1 MAINFPNS
9 PSNGATHSA
18 AGQTFT
24 YDGTAGVWNPQEG
37 TPVSTGTSAPSSP
50 AAGDLWF
57 DTSSGTLYF
66 YYADGSSNQWVGVS
80 GATGAEGSGAGVT
93 SYANFAAFPSS
104 GNSGGDLAFAQDT
117 AAVYVWDGSAWDRM
131 AAGSDES
138 PVILTD
144 PPTTHD
150 LDHTGGTTT
159 VTMTAQD
166 PEGFDIEYGIAYNTS
181 NNARPSQLSADTTIN
196 QTTGAYTFTPSST
209 GSDAGSFKARLS
221 ASDGVKSSVRTVDVA
236 LAFDALGELL
246 LAAGGG
252 GGNSY
257 GGGGGGAGG
266 LVLNT
271 NYTFTAG
278 VTNTIVIGTGGD
290 KDEVQANRGDN
301 GTDSTF
307 TAGSTLVYTSV
318 GGGGGGGY
326 PADGLGDGGSGGGSG
341 RALTGDNGSS
351 TQNAYGGVGFGHD
364 GSALTYSNK
373 GGGGGGGAGGP
384 GQGATSSPNSG
395 GAGGAGKASTITGS
409 SVFYCPGGPAG
420 GYSTSIGSYVD
431 GSLSSYGAGGN
442 GGNYTANSS
451 NNGADGVCIIATQQP
466 ATATTGSPTVDTSS
480 RSGWYVY
487 TFTSNGT
494 ITF

>member
-37 TPVSTGTSAPSSP
+37 TPVSTSTSAPSNP

-104 GNSGGDLAFAQDT
+104 GNTGGDLAFAQDT
-117 AAVYVWDGSAWDRM
+117 GAVYLWDGSAWDRM

-144 PPTTHD
+144 PPAAHT
-150 LDHTGGTTT
+150 LDHTGGTTS

-166 PEGFDIEYGIAYNTS
+166 PEGFDIAYGIAYNTS

-221 ASDGVKSSVRTVDVA
+221 ASDGVKSSVRTVDIS

-257 GGGGGGAGG
+257 GGGGAGAGG

-278 VTNTIVIGTGGD
+278 VTNTIVVGTGGVASRT
-290 KDEVQANRGDN
+290 VQATRGDN

-326 PADGLGDGGSGGGSG
+326 PADNLGDGGSGGGTG
-341 RALTGDNGSS
+341 RAGIADNGVS

-364 GSALTYSNK
+364 GSAVTYSNK
-373 GGGGGGGAGGP
+373 GGGGGGGAGGA
-384 GQGATSSPNSG
+384 GQGATTSAG
-395 GAGGAGKASTITGS
+395 GDGGAGKASTITGS
-409 SVFYCPGGPAG
+409 SVFYAPGGPAG

-431 GSLSSYGAGGN
+431 GSVSSYGAGGN
-442 GGNYTANSS
+442 GGNYSQAASS
-451 NNGADGVCIIATQQP
+451 DGADGVCIIATQQA

>member
-9 PSNGATHSA
+9 PSNGDTHSA

-24 YDGTAGVWNPQEG
+24 YDSTAGVWN
-37 TPVSTGTSAPSSP
+37 VAS
-50 AAGDLWF
+50 
-57 DTSSGTLYF
+57 SSG
-66 YYADGSSNQWVGVS
+66 GG
-80 GATGAEGSGAGVT
+80 GGGVT
-93 SYANFAAFPSS
+93 SYANLAAFPSS
-104 GNSGGDLAFAQDT
+104 GNTGGDLAFAEDT
-117 AAVYVWDGSAWDRM
+117 GAVYLWDGSAWDRM

-138 PVILTD
+138 PVILTA
-144 PPTTHD
+144 PPTTHS
-150 LDHTGGTTT
+150 LDSTGGTTS

-221 ASDGVKSSVRTVDVA
+221 ASDGVKSSVRTVDIS

-246 LAAGGG
+246 LVAGGG
-252 GGNSY
+252 GGNSWA
-257 GGGGGGAGG
+257 GGGGGAGG

-271 NYTFTAG
+271 NYAFTAG
-278 VTNTIVIGTGGD
+278 VTNTIVIGTGGAFD
-290 KDEVQANRGDN
+290 NVQANRGDN

-318 GGGGGGGY
+318 GGGGGGGV
-326 PADGLGDGGSGGGSG
+326 PEDGLGDGGSGGGAG
-341 RALTGDNGSS
+341 RATTNDNGVS

-364 GSALTYSNK
+364 GSAITYSNQ

-384 GQGATSSPNSG
+384 GQGATSSPSSG
-395 GAGGAGKASTITGS
+395 GNGGAGKASTITGS
-409 SVFYCPGGPAG
+409 SVFYAPGGPAG

-442 GGNYTANSS
+442 GGTYPVNDSAS
-451 NNGADGVCIIATQQP
+451 NGADGVCIIATQQA

>member
-9 PSNGATHSA
+9 PSNGDTHSA

-24 YDGTAGVWNPQEG
+24 YDSTAGVWN
-37 TPVSTGTSAPSSP
+37 VAS
-50 AAGDLWF
+50 
-57 DTSSGTLYF
+57 SSG
-66 YYADGSSNQWVGVS
+66 GG
-80 GATGAEGSGAGVT
+80 GGGVT
-93 SYANFAAFPSS
+93 SYANLAAFPSS
-104 GNSGGDLAFAQDT
+104 GNTGGDLAFAEDT
-117 AAVYVWDGSAWDRM
+117 GAVYLWDGSAWDRM

-138 PVILTD
+138 PVILT
-144 PPTTHD
+144 PPPSTHD
-150 LDHTGGTTT
+150 LDHAGGTTS

-221 ASDGVKSSVRTVDVA
+221 ASDGVKSSVRTVDIS
-236 LAFDALGELL
+236 LTFDALGELL

-252 GGNSY
+252 GGNSW

-278 VTNTIVIGTGGD
+278 VTNTIVIGTGGAYD
-290 KDEVQANRGDN
+290 NVQANRGDN

-318 GGGGGGGY
+318 GGGGGGPY
-326 PADGLGDGGSGGGSG
+326 PADNLGDGGSGGGSG
-341 RALTGDNGSS
+341 RATTNDNGVS

-364 GSALTYSNK
+364 GSAIVYSNQ

-384 GQGATSSPNSG
+384 GQGATSSPSSG
-395 GAGGAGKASTITGS
+395 GNGGAGKASTITGS
-409 SVFYCPGGPAG
+409 SVFYAPGGPAG

-442 GGNYTANSS
+442 GGTYGVNDSAS
-451 NNGADGVCIIATQQP
+451 NGADGVCIIATQQA

>member
-37 TPVSTGTSAPSSP
+37 TPVSTSTSAPSNP

-144 PPTTHD
+144 PPSTHD
-150 LDHTGGTTT
+150 LSATGSTTT

-166 PEGFDIEYGIAYNTS
+166 PEGFDIAYGIAYNTS

-221 ASDGVKSSVRTVDVA
+221 ASDGVKSSVRTVDIS

-257 GGGGGGAGG
+257 GGGGAGAGG

-278 VTNTIVIGTGGD
+278 VTNTIVVGTGGVASRT
-290 KDEVQANRGDN
+290 VQATRGDN

-326 PADGLGDGGSGGGSG
+326 PADNLGDGGSGGGTG
-341 RALTGDNGSS
+341 RAGIADNGVS

-364 GSALTYSNK
+364 GSAVTYSNK
-373 GGGGGGGAGGP
+373 GGGGGGGAGGA
-384 GQGATSSPNSG
+384 GQGATTSAG
-395 GAGGAGKASTITGS
+395 GDGGAGKASTITGS
-409 SVFYCPGGPAG
+409 SVFYAPGGPAG

-431 GSLSSYGAGGN
+431 GSVSSYGAGGN
-442 GGNYTANSS
+442 GGNYSQAASS
-451 NNGADGVCIIATQQP
+451 DGADGVCIIATQQA

>member
-9 PSNGATHSA
+9 PSNGDTHTA

-24 YDGTAGVWNPQEG
+24 YDGTAGVWN
-37 TPVSTGTSAPSSP
+37 
-50 AAGDLWF
+50 AAA
-57 DTSSGTLYF
+57 SSG
-66 YYADGSSNQWVGVS
+66 GG
-80 GATGAEGSGAGVT
+80 GVT
-93 SYANFAAFPSS
+93 SYANLAAFPSS

-117 AAVYVWDGSAWDRM
+117 AAVYVWDGSVWDRM

-138 PVILTD
+138 PVILTA
-144 PPTTHD
+144 PPTAHD
-150 LDHTGGTTT
+150 LDPTGGTTT

-196 QTTGAYTFTPSST
+196 QTTGVYTFTPSST
-209 GSDAGSFKARLS
+209 SSDAGSFKARLS

-236 LAFDALGELL
+236 LVFDTLGELL

-252 GGNSY
+252 GGNENA
-257 GGGGGGAGG
+257 GGGGGAGG

-271 NYTFTAG
+271 NYSFTAG
-278 VTNTIVIGTGGD
+278 VINTIVIGTGGANSG
-290 KDEVQANRGDN
+290 VQANRGDN

-341 RALTGDNGSS
+341 RALSNDNGVS

-364 GSALTYSNK
+364 GSPITHSNQ
-373 GGGGGGGAGGP
+373 GAGGGGGAGGP
-384 GQGATSSPNSG
+384 GQGATASPNSG

-409 SVFYCPGGPAG
+409 SVFYSPGGPAG
-420 GYSTSIGSYVD
+420 GYATSIGSYVD
-431 GSLSSYGAGGN
+431 GTFSDYGAGGN
-442 GGNYTANSS
+442 GGLYGQSVSRA
-451 NNGADGVCIIATQQP
+451 GAAGVCIIATQQP

>member
-9 PSNGATHSA
+9 PSNGDTHTA

-24 YDGTAGVWNPQEG
+24 YDGTAGVWN
-37 TPVSTGTSAPSSP
+37 
-50 AAGDLWF
+50 AAA
-57 DTSSGTLYF
+57 SSG
-66 YYADGSSNQWVGVS
+66 GG
-80 GATGAEGSGAGVT
+80 GGVT
-93 SYANFAAFPSS
+93 SYANLAAFPSS

-117 AAVYVWDGSAWDRM
+117 GAVYVWDGSTWDRM

-138 PVILTD
+138 PVILTA
-144 PPTTHD
+144 PPTAHD
-150 LDHTGGTTT
+150 LDPTGGTTT

-196 QTTGAYTFTPSST
+196 QTTGVYTFTPSST
-209 GSDAGSFKARLS
+209 SSDAGSFKARLS

-236 LAFDALGELL
+236 LVFDTLGELL

-252 GGNSY
+252 GGNSW

-271 NYTFTAG
+271 NYSFPVG
-278 VTNTIVIGTGGD
+278 VTNTIVIGTGGANSA
-290 KDEVQANRGDN
+290 VQANRGDN

-341 RALTGDNGSS
+341 RALSNDNGVS

-364 GSALTYSNK
+364 GSPITHSNQ
-373 GGGGGGGAGGP
+373 GAGGGGGAGGP
-384 GQGATSSPNSG
+384 GQGATTSAG

-409 SVFYCPGGPAG
+409 SVFYSPGGPAG
-420 GYSTSIGSYVD
+420 GYATSIGSYVD
-431 GSLSSYGAGGN
+431 GTFSDYGAGGN
-442 GGNYTANSS
+442 GGLYGQSVSRA
-451 NNGADGVCIIATQQP
+451 GAAGVCIIATQQP

>member
-9 PSNGATHSA
+9 PSNGDTHTA

-24 YDGTAGVWNPQEG
+24 YDGTAGVWN
-37 TPVSTGTSAPSSP
+37 
-50 AAGDLWF
+50 AAA
-57 DTSSGTLYF
+57 SSG
-66 YYADGSSNQWVGVS
+66 GG
-80 GATGAEGSGAGVT
+80 GVT
-93 SYANFAAFPSS
+93 SYANLAAFPSS

-117 AAVYVWDGSAWDRM
+117 AAVYVWDGSVWDRM

-196 QTTGAYTFTPSST
+196 QTTGVYTFTPSST
-209 GSDAGSFKARLS
+209 SSDAGSFKARLS

-236 LAFDALGELL
+236 LVFDTLGELL

-252 GGNSY
+252 GGNDN

-271 NYTFTAG
+271 NYSFTAG
-278 VTNTIVIGTGGD
+278 VINTIVIGTGGANSG
-290 KDEVQANRGDN
+290 VQANRGDN

-341 RALTGDNGSS
+341 RALSNDNGVS

-364 GSALTYSNK
+364 GSPITHSNQ
-373 GGGGGGGAGGP
+373 GAGGGGGAGGP
-384 GQGATSSPNSG
+384 GQGATASPNSG

-409 SVFYCPGGPAG
+409 SVFYSPGGPAG
-420 GYSTSIGSYVD
+420 GYATSIGSYVD
-431 GSLSSYGAGGN
+431 GTFSDYGAGGN
-442 GGNYTANSS
+442 GGLYGQSVSRA
-451 NNGADGVCIIATQQP
+451 GAAGVCIIATQQP

>member
-1 MAINFPNS
+1 MAVVNLPDS
-9 PSNGATHSA
+9 PA
-18 AGQTFT
+18 
-24 YDGTAGVWNPQEG
+24 DGTTQDVGG
-37 TPVSTGTSAPSSP
+37 ITYTYSSSKGYWT
-50 AAGDLWF
+50 AAA
-57 DTSSGTLYF
+57 SSGGGSSYEDSDVNTHLNTGS
-66 YYADGSSNQWVGVS
+66 ASTNQVLSWDGSDYDWVAQSS
-80 GATGAEGSGAGVT
+80 GGGGGGVT
-93 SYANFAAFPSS
+93 SYANLAAFPSS
-104 GNSGGDLAFAQDT
+104 GNTGGDLAFAQDT
-117 AAVYVWDGSAWDRM
+117 GAVYLWDGSAWDRM

-144 PPTTHD
+144 PPTTHS
-150 LDHTGGTTT
+150 LDHTGGTTS

-166 PEGFDIEYGIAYNTS
+166 PEGFDIAYGIAYNTS

-221 ASDGVKSSVRTVDVA
+221 ASDGVKSSVRTVDIS
-236 LAFDALGELL
+236 LAFDAVGELL

-278 VTNTIVIGTGGD
+278 ETNTIVIGTGGAFD
-290 KDEVQANRGDN
+290 NVQANRGDN

-326 PADGLGDGGSGGGSG
+326 PADNLGDGGSGGGTG
-341 RALTGDNGSS
+341 RAGIADNGVS

-364 GSALTYSNK
+364 GSSVTYSNR
-373 GGGGGGGAGGP
+373 GGGGGGGAGGA
-384 GQGATSSPNSG
+384 GQGATTSAG

-409 SVFYCPGGPAG
+409 SVFYAPGGPAG
-420 GYSTSIGSYVD
+420 GYATSIGSYVD
-431 GSLSSYGAGGN
+431 GTISSYGAGGN
-442 GGNYTANSS
+442 GGNYTSNSA
-451 NNGADGVCIIATQQP
+451 NNGADGVCIIATQQA

>member
-9 PSNGATHSA
+9 PSNGDTHTA

-24 YDGTAGVWNPQEG
+24 YDSTAGVWN
-37 TPVSTGTSAPSSP
+37 
-50 AAGDLWF
+50 AAAS
-57 DTSSGTLYF
+57 SSG
-66 YYADGSSNQWVGVS
+66 GG
-80 GATGAEGSGAGVT
+80 GGGGVT
-93 SYANFAAFPSS
+93 SYANLAAFPSS
-104 GNSGGDLAFAQDT
+104 GNTGGDLAFAQDT
-117 AAVYVWDGSAWDRM
+117 GAVYVWDGSAWDRM

-221 ASDGVKSSVRTVDVA
+221 ASDGVKSSVRTVSVA

-252 GGNSY
+252 GGNSW

-278 VTNTIVIGTGGD
+278 VTNTIVVGTGGAASRS
-290 KDEVQANRGDN
+290 VQATRGDN

-326 PADGLGDGGSGGGSG
+326 PADNQGDGGSGGGTG
-341 RALTGDNGSS
+341 RAGIADNGVS

-364 GSALTYSNK
+364 GSSVTYSNK

-384 GQGATSSPNSG
+384 GQGATTSAG
-395 GAGGAGKASTITGS
+395 GDGGAGKASTITGS
-409 SVFYCPGGPAG
+409 SVFYSPGGPAG
-420 GYSTSIGSYVD
+420 GYSTSIGSYVS
-431 GSLSSYGAGGN
+431 GTFSNYGAGGN
-442 GGNYTANSS
+442 GGNYSAAASRD
-451 NNGADGVCIIATQQP
+451 GAAGVCIIATQQA

>member
-9 PSNGATHSA
+9 PSNGDTHTA

-24 YDGTAGVWNPQEG
+24 YDGTAGVWN
-37 TPVSTGTSAPSSP
+37 
-50 AAGDLWF
+50 AAA
-57 DTSSGTLYF
+57 SSG
-66 YYADGSSNQWVGVS
+66 GG
-80 GATGAEGSGAGVT
+80 GGGGGVT
-93 SYANFAAFPSS
+93 SYANLAAFPSS
-104 GNSGGDLAFAQDT
+104 GNTGGDLAFAQDT
-117 AAVYVWDGSAWDRM
+117 GAVYVWDGSEWDRM

-252 GGNSY
+252 GGNSW
-257 GGGGGGAGG
+257 GGGGAGAGG

-278 VTNTIVIGTGGD
+278 VTNTIVVGTGGAASRS
-290 KDEVQANRGDN
+290 VQATRGDN

-326 PADGLGDGGSGGGSG
+326 PADNQGDGGSGGGTG
-341 RALTGDNGSS
+341 RAGIADNGVS

-364 GSALTYSNK
+364 GSAVTYSNK

-384 GQGATSSPNSG
+384 GQGATTSAG
-395 GAGGAGKASTITGS
+395 GDGGAGKASTITGS
-409 SVFYCPGGPAG
+409 SVFYSPGGPAG
-420 GYSTSIGSYVD
+420 GYSTSIGSYVS
-431 GSLSSYGAGGN
+431 GTFSNYGAGGN
-442 GGNYTANSS
+442 GGNYSAAASRD
-451 NNGADGVCIIATQQP
+451 GAAGVCIIATQQA

>member
-9 PSNGATHSA
+9 PSNGDTHTA

-24 YDGTAGVWNPQEG
+24 YDGTAGVWN
-37 TPVSTGTSAPSSP
+37 
-50 AAGDLWF
+50 AAA
-57 DTSSGTLYF
+57 SSG
-66 YYADGSSNQWVGVS
+66 GG
-80 GATGAEGSGAGVT
+80 GVT
-93 SYANFAAFPSS
+93 SYANLAAFPSS

-117 AAVYVWDGSAWDRM
+117 AAVYVWDGSVWDRM

-138 PVILTD
+138 PVILTA
-144 PPTTHD
+144 PPTAHD
-150 LDHTGGTTT
+150 LDPTGGTTT

-252 GGNSY
+252 GGNSW
-257 GGGGGGAGG
+257 GGGGAGAGG

-278 VTNTIVIGTGGD
+278 VTNTIVVGTGGAASRS
-290 KDEVQANRGDN
+290 VQATRGDN

-326 PADGLGDGGSGGGSG
+326 PADNQGDGGSGGGTG
-341 RALTGDNGSS
+341 RAGIADNGVS

-364 GSALTYSNK
+364 GSPITHSNQ
-373 GGGGGGGAGGP
+373 GAGGGGGAGGP
-384 GQGATSSPNSG
+384 GQGATASPNSG

-409 SVFYCPGGPAG
+409 SVFYSPGGPAG
-420 GYSTSIGSYVD
+420 GYATSIGSYVD
-431 GSLSSYGAGGN
+431 GTFSDYGAGGN
-442 GGNYTANSS
+442 GGLYGQSVSRA
-451 NNGADGVCIIATQQP
+451 GAAGVCIIATQQP